1 MCEPEADNLQSP
13 LTDLY
18 QVSRVI
24 ADTASD
30 AILTIDENSVIV
42 FVNRATEKI
51 FGYSQAELLGQSL
64 TMLMP
69 DYLRHVH
76 RAGLQR
82 YVETE
87 KKHISWESIL
97 LPGLHRNGKE
107 IPLELSFGEFT
118 ENGRRFFTGIAR
130 DISMRRQLERRLDVQ
145 LRVARILA
153 AADSLMVAAPD
164 LLQAVGESLGWQMG
178 QMWEVDRSLDQLRC
192 QATWHIPQVQSAEL
206 EAASRNGTLVR
217 GTGLPGR
224 TWAAGTSQWIFDI
237 ASDPNLPRGKVASAA
252 GFRTAFGLPI
262 MVDHEV
268 SGVMEFFGTEQ
279 MPADESLL
287 AIMDLIGRQVGH
299 FVDRSRADEER
310 TLNYGRE
317 QRARHEVE
325 TAIGRMKQVQTVTD
339 VALSHL
345 SLDEL
350 LAELLGRVREAMVVD
365 TVAIL
370 LLEPSGDELV
380 AWAAKGLEQ
389 EVELGVRI
397 PVGRGF
403 AGKVAA
409 TKAPVRIDDIDTAD
423 VLNPLLREK
432 GIRSLLGVPLLV
444 EGRVI
449 GVIHTGRF
457 NRYQFTDD
465 DTRLLQMV
473 ADRIALAIDNARLFE
488 EERAARHEAEA
499 ASVAKDEFLTT
510 ISHELRTPLTP
521 IIGWIHMI
529 RNGILPDKE
538 QAHGLSVIEK
548 NSHALKRLIN
558 DLLDM
563 SAILSG
569 KMRMEELPVPLE
581 PVIREAVETVRP
593 MAAARNIEITVKF
606 RDWRNTVV
614 IGDRARLLQ
623 IFWNLLHNAVK
634 FSPSDGKVEVDA
646 AANEMEATVRIRDTG
661 QGITPEFLP
670 FVFDRFRQ
678 ADGSKTRLHGG
689 LGLGL
694 ALVKSFVES
703 HKGTSVAESN
713 GLNQGSSFTVS
724 LPRQQPQLE
733 PRNSKLEK
741 VHAPARPEGVHLMI
755 VEDDPDTLEMLRA
768 NMESRGFRVTTC
780 ESAAETLAAA
790 ALTRVDLIISDIGM
804 PEADG
809 FHLIKQL
816 RELDDYRAIPAIAL
830 SGYASQK
837 EAKTA
842 IAAGFNAH
850 ISKPVDPAELVLMVN
865 ALLAKAG
872 EAKS

>member
-1 MCEPEADNLQSP
+1 MSEPAADNLQSP

-18 QVSRVI
+18 KISRVI

-30 AILTIDENSVIV
+30 AIITIDESSTIC
-42 FVNRATEKI
+42 FVNHATEKI

-76 RAGLQR
+76 RTGLQR
-82 YVETE
+82 YVETGQR
-87 KKHISWESIL
+87 HLSWDAIL

-107 IPLELSFGEFT
+107 IPLEVSFGEFI

-130 DISMRRQLERRLDVQ
+130 DISARRQLERRLDAQ

-153 AADSLMVAAPD
+153 VSDSIAVAAPD
-164 LLQAVGESLGWQMG
+164 LLQAVGESLGWEMG
-178 QMWEVDRSLDQLRC
+178 QMWEVDPATDQLRC
-192 QATWHIPQVQSAEL
+192 RASWHLPQVQAAAL
-206 EAASRNGTLVR
+206 EATSRNRTFVR

-224 TWAAGTSQWIFDI
+224 TWAAGTSQWIVDI
-237 ASDPNLPRGKVASAA
+237 ASDSNLPRAQVATEA

-268 SGVMEFFGTEQ
+268 SGVMEFFGTET
-279 MPADESLL
+279 MSADESLL
-287 AIMDLIGRQVGH
+287 AITDMIGRQIGH
-299 FVDRSRADEER
+299 FVDRKRADDER
-310 TLNYGRE
+310 ALRFGRE

-325 TAIGRMKQVQTVTD
+325 TAIARMKQVQTVTD

-370 LLEPSGDELV
+370 LLEPSGEELL
-380 AWAAKGLEQ
+380 AWAAQGLEQ

-397 PVGRGF
+397 PVGHGF

-423 VLNPLLREK
+423 VLNPLLVQK

-449 GVIHTGRF
+449 GVLHTGRF
-457 NRYQFTDD
+457 NRYQFNDD

-488 EERAARHEAEA
+488 EERVARREAEA
-499 ASVAKDEFLTT
+499 ASRAKDEFLTT

-538 QAHGLSVIEK
+538 TIHGLSVIEK

-593 MAAARNIEITVKF
+593 MAAARDIEIGVNF
-606 RDWRNTVV
+606 DNWQDAVV

-623 IFWNLLHNAVK
+623 VFWNLLHNAVK
-634 FSPSDGKVEVDA
+634 FSSSGGKVEVDA
-646 AANEMEATVRIRDTG
+646 TADEMETTVRIRDTG
-661 QGITPEFLP
+661 QGIAPEFLP
-670 FVFDRFRQ
+670 FVFERFRQ
-678 ADGSKTRLHGG
+678 ADGSKTRSHGG

-703 HKGTSVAESN
+703 HKGSVAAESE
-713 GLNQGSSFTVS
+713 GLNQGSSFIVRF
-724 LPRQQPQLE
+724 PRQQPQSELQNPE
-733 PRNSKLEK
+733 SER
-741 VHAPARPEGVHLMI
+741 VPALAHPERVHLMI
-755 VEDDPDTLEMLRA
+755 VEDDSDTLEMLRA
-768 NMESRGFRVTTC
+768 TMEARGFRVTSC

-790 ALTRVDLIISDIGM
+790 ARTRVDLVISDIGM
-804 PEADG
+804 PEMDG
-809 FHLIKQL
+809 FHMIKQL
-816 RELDDYRAIPAIAL
+816 RELDGYQAIPAIAL

-837 EAKTA
+837 DAMTA

-850 ISKPVDPAELVLMVN
+850 VSKPVDPAELVIMVN
-865 ALLAKAG
+865 GLLEKAG
-872 EAKS
+872 GAKN